1 MNLEDVGVFFLI
13 LTGVGV
19 VIAFAVFGYLQEKK
33 RREALASEA
42 VLAGLAFSPEQ
53 DEGIAVQYGFLN
65 ALDAGDNRYGTN
77 RIFGV
82 YGGENVDCFDFH
94 YETKSG
100 SGKDRRTT
108 HHWHHVH
115 ALELPGYFPELRI
128 GPENVLTRI
137 ARNFGYPSI
146 DFESHEF
153 SREFLVQSPDKKF
166 AYDICHP
173 RMIEYL
179 LENRGLRLEIEG
191 RTLAVVADGRM
202 TPGDLVG
209 ALERLL
215 VLRELIPGYLL
226 SR

>member
-1 MNLEDVGVFFLI
+1 MNLEEMGGFVLFVLFAGA
-13 LTGVGV
+13 
-19 VIAFAVFGYLQEKK
+19 VIALAVFGFIQEKK
-33 RREALASEA
+33 RREALAGEA
-42 VLAGLAFSPEQ
+42 ALAGLAFAPDHDS
-53 DEGIAVQYGFLN
+53 GIAVQYEFLN
-65 ALDAGDNRYGTN
+65 TLDAGNNRYGAN

-82 YGGENVDCFDFH
+82 YGGEKVDCFDFH
-94 YETKSG
+94 YETESG
-100 SGKDRRTT
+100 SGKDRRTV
-108 HHWHHVH
+108 HHWHHVY
-115 ALELPGYFPELRI
+115 ALELPVHFPELRI

-191 RTLAVVADGRM
+191 RTLAVVAGGRM
-202 TPGDLVG
+202 AAGQLVG
-209 ALERLL
+209 GLERLL
-215 VLRELIPGYLL
+215 VLRQLMPGYLL